1 MTRIAHIAN
10 MYGPKSGGLRTTM
23 NELSLQYAKSGH
35 TVLLIVPGKKDSYES
50 NGAVSRVTVAAPQI
64 PFSGGYR
71 MIVKPK
77 KVIGRLEDFR
87 PDILE
92 ISDRT
97 TLLSVARWARSRGI
111 PTTFFAHE
119 RVDGIVRSF
128 APHLPFQG
136 TLVRQ
141 WNRKTRDSVGRI
153 VATTNFAAEE
163 FEQLG
168 LKVDHSPKAKLVS
181 VPLGVDLEKF
191 DPRIREVENKAF
203 AYFPDNYI
211 FACTRL
217 SKEKDP
223 LFLLEIAQEL
233 KTRGIP
239 TPLVIAGSGPLESKM
254 KQIIKR
260 DDLNVLLLGFV
271 SDRNA
276 LSYLMSGAT
285 TFLAVGPIETF
296 GLAALETLAS
306 GTPVICR
313 SEAAIS
319 EIICEESGR
328 ALTRSASNWADA
340 IVEFSG
346 LDREVTRTNAR
357 ARAEKFTWKETA
369 DQLLRFYRWDVA
381 S

>member
-1 MTRIAHIAN
+1 

-23 NELSLQYAKSGH
+23 NELSMQYAKSGH
-35 TVLLIVPGKKDSYES
+35 TVLLVVPGEKDSYENS
-50 NGAVSRVTVAAPQI
+50 GAISRITVAAPKI

-71 MIVKPK
+71 IIVKPK
-77 KVIGRLEDFR
+77 KVIGRLQDFR

-97 TLLSVARWARSRGI
+97 TLLKVARWARSRGI

-128 APHLPFQG
+128 AQHFPLQKV
-136 TLVRQ
+136 LVRQ

-153 VATTNFAAEE
+153 VATTKFAAQE

-168 LKVDHSPKAKLVS
+168 LTIDSAPRSKLVS
-181 VPLGVDLEKF
+181 VPLGVDLERF
-191 DPRIREVENKAF
+191 DPRIRDLENRSF
-203 AYFPDNYI
+203 AHFPPNYI

-233 KTRGIP
+233 KTRGID
-239 TPLVIAGSGPLESKM
+239 TPLVIAGTGPLESNM
-254 KQIIKR
+254 KQVIER
-260 DDLNVLLLGFV
+260 DGLNVLLLGFV
-271 SDRNA
+271 SDRNN
-276 LSYLMSGAT
+276 LSYLMSAAT
-285 TFLAVGPIETF
+285 LFLAVGPIETF
-296 GLAALETLAS
+296 GLAALEALAC

-313 SEAAIS
+313 AEAAIS
-319 EIICEESGR
+319 EIIDEKSGR
-328 ALTRSASNWADA
+328 ALFRSSTEWADA
-340 IVEFSG
+340 IIELSG
-346 LDREVTRTNAR
+346 LDREETRRNAR

>member
-23 NELSLQYAKSGH
+23 NELSLQYAQSGH

-50 NGAVSRVTVAAPQI
+50 NGAVSRVTIAAPQI

-71 MIVKPK
+71 IILNRR
-77 KVIGRLEDFR
+77 KVIGRLQDFR

-97 TLLSVARWARSRGI
+97 TLLTVARWARSRGI

-128 APHLPFQG
+128 ARHLPYQE

-141 WNRKTRDSVGRI
+141 WNRRTRDSVGRI

-191 DPRIREVENKAF
+191 DPRVREVENKAF

-223 LFLLEIAQEL
+223 FFLLEIAQEL
-233 KTRGIP
+233 KMRGNA

-254 KQIIKR
+254 KQIIDR
-260 DDLNVLLLGFV
+260 DSLNVLLLGFV

-276 LSYLMSGAT
+276 LSYLMSRAT

-313 SEAAIS
+313 AEAAIS
-319 EIICEESGR
+319 EIIDEHSGR
-328 ALTRSASNWADA
+328 ALSRSSFDWVDA
-340 IVEFSG
+340 IVEFNG
-346 LDREVTRTNAR
+346 LDREVTRANAR

>member
-1 MTRIAHIAN
+1 

-23 NELSLQYAKSGH
+23 NELSLEYARSGH
-35 TVLLIVPGKKDSYES
+35 TVLLVVPGKKDSYES
-50 NGAVSRVTVAAPQI
+50 SGAISRVTVAAPQI

-71 MIVKPK
+71 IIIKPK
-77 KVIGRLEDFR
+77 KVIGRLRDFR

-97 TLLSVARWARSRGI
+97 TLLTVARWARSMGI

-128 APHLPFQG
+128 ARHLPFQNF
-136 TLVRQ
+136 LVRH
-141 WNRKTRDSVGRI
+141 WNMKTRDSVGRI
-153 VATTNFAAEE
+153 VATTKFAAQE
-163 FEQLG
+163 FQQLG
-168 LKVDHSPKAKLVS
+168 LAIEGTPKSKLVS

-191 DPRIREVENKAF
+191 DPRNRQGENQTSAN
-203 AYFPDNYI
+203 FPSNYI

-233 KTRGIP
+233 KVRGIQ
-239 TPLVIAGSGPLESKM
+239 TPLLIAGSGPLESKM
-254 KQIIKR
+254 QQIIER
-260 DDLNVLLLGFV
+260 DDLNVQLLGFV

-276 LSYLMSGAT
+276 LSHLMSAAT

-319 EIICEESGR
+319 EIISEESGR
-328 ALTRSASNWADA
+328 ALTRSGSDWADA
-340 IVEFSG
+340 ILEFEG
-346 LDREVTRTNAR
+346 LDRSETRSSAR

-369 DQLLRFYRWDVA
+369 DQLLHFYRWDVA

>member
-10 MYGPKSGGLRTTM
+10 MYGPKSGGLRTAM

-35 TVLLIVPGKKDSYES
+35 TVLLIVPGAKDSYENS
-50 NGAVSRVTVAAPQI
+50 GAISRITVAAPKI

-71 MIVKPK
+71 IIVKPR
-77 KVIGRLEDFR
+77 KVIGRLQDFR

-97 TLLSVARWARSRGI
+97 TLLKVARWARSRGI

-128 APHLPFQG
+128 AQCLPMQEV
-136 TLVRQ
+136 LVRI

-153 VATTNFAAEE
+153 VATTKFAAEE

-168 LKVDHSPKAKLVS
+168 LSIENTPKSKLVS
-181 VPLGVDLEKF
+181 VPLGVDLERF
-191 DPRIREVENKAF
+191 DPNNQRTVEQIETIF
-203 AYFPDNYI
+203 SGQYI

-223 LFLLEIAQEL
+223 FFLLQIAREL
-233 KTRGIP
+233 KKRGIE
-239 TPLVIAGSGPLESKM
+239 TPLLIAGSGPLELKM
-254 KQIIKR
+254 REKIDR
-260 DDLNVLLLGFV
+260 DNLNVRLLGFI
-271 SDRNA
+271 SDRDA
-276 LSYLMSGAT
+276 LSSLMSGAT
-285 TFLAVGPIETF
+285 SFLAVGPIETF

-313 SEAAIS
+313 AEAAIS
-319 EIICEESGR
+319 EIIDEKSGR
-328 ALTRSASNWADA
+328 ALYRSSPEWADA
-340 IVEFSG
+340 VEEFNG
-346 LDREVTRTNAR
+346 LNRDETRLHAR

>member
-1 MTRIAHIAN
+1 

-35 TVLLIVPGKKDSYES
+35 KVLLVVPGEKDSYENS
-50 NGAVSRVTVAAPQI
+50 GAISRITVAAPKI

-71 MIVKPK
+71 IIVKPR
-77 KVIGRLEDFR
+77 KVIGRLQDFR

-97 TLLSVARWARSRGI
+97 TLLKVARWARSRGI

-128 APHLPFQG
+128 AHHLPFQG
-136 TLVRQ
+136 ILVRQ
-141 WNRKTRDSVGRI
+141 WNRKTCNSVGRI

-163 FEQLG
+163 FERLG
-168 LKVDHSPKAKLVS
+168 LTIDGSPKAKLVS

-191 DPRIREVENKAF
+191 DPRIREAENRTF
-203 AYFPDNYI
+203 AHFPPNYI

-233 KTRGIP
+233 MTRGID
-239 TPLVIAGSGPLESKM
+239 TPLVIAGTGPLESKM
-254 KQIIKR
+254 KQVIER
-260 DDLNVLLLGFV
+260 DGLNVLLLGFV
-271 SDRNA
+271 SDRNN
-276 LSYLMSGAT
+276 LCYLMSAAT
-285 TFLAVGPIETF
+285 LFLAVGPIETF

-313 SEAAIS
+313 AEAAIS
-319 EIICEESGR
+319 EIIDKNSGR
-328 ALTRSASNWADA
+328 ALSRSSSDWVNA
-340 IVEFSG
+340 IVEFKG
-346 LDREVTRTNAR
+346 LDRELTRLNAR
-357 ARAEKFTWKETA
+357 MRAEKFTWKETA

>member
-23 NELSLQYAKSGH
+23 NELSLQYAQSGH
-35 TVLLIVPGKKDSYES
+35 TALLIVPGKKDSYES
-50 NGAVSRVTVAAPQI
+50 NGAVSRVTIAAPQI

-71 MIVKPK
+71 IILNRR
-77 KVIGRLEDFR
+77 KVIGRLQDFR

-97 TLLSVARWARSRGI
+97 TLLTVARWARSRGI

-128 APHLPFQG
+128 ARHLPYQE

-141 WNRKTRDSVGRI
+141 WNRRTRDSVGRI

-191 DPRIREVENKAF
+191 DPRVREVENKAF

-223 LFLLEIAQEL
+223 FFLLEIAQEL
-233 KTRGIP
+233 KMRGNA

-254 KQIIKR
+254 KQIIDR
-260 DDLNVLLLGFV
+260 DSLNVLLLGFV

-276 LSYLMSGAT
+276 LSYLMSRAT

-313 SEAAIS
+313 AEAAIS
-319 EIICEESGR
+319 EIIDEHSGR
-328 ALTRSASNWADA
+328 ALSRSSFDWVDA
-340 IVEFSG
+340 IVEFNG
-346 LDREVTRTNAR
+346 LDREVTRANAR

>member
-1 MTRIAHIAN
+1 

-35 TVLLIVPGKKDSYES
+35 TVLLIVPGKKDSYENS
-50 NGAVSRVTVAAPQI
+50 GAISQITVAAPQI

-71 MIVKPK
+71 MILKPK
-77 KVIGRLEDFR
+77 KVIGRLQDFR

-97 TLLSVARWARSRGI
+97 TLLTVARWARSRGI

-128 APHLPFQG
+128 ARHLPFQSV
-136 TLVRQ
+136 LVRH
-141 WNRKTRDSVGRI
+141 WNTKTRDSVGRI
-153 VATTNFAAEE
+153 VATTKFAAEE
-163 FEQLG
+163 FQQLG
-168 LKVDHSPKAKLVS
+168 LKIDHSPKAKLVS

-191 DPRIREVENKAF
+191 DPRNSQETDQSAVDCPSE
-203 AYFPDNYI
+203 YI

-223 LFLLEIAQEL
+223 FFLLDIATEL
-233 KTRGIP
+233 KTRGIT
-239 TPLVIAGSGPLESKM
+239 TPLIIAGSGPLESKM
-254 KQIIKR
+254 KEKIVR
-260 DDLNVLLLGFV
+260 DNLNVRLLGFV
-271 SDRNA
+271 SDRNM
-276 LSYLMSGAT
+276 LSRMMSGAT

-313 SEAAIS
+313 AEAAIS
-319 EIICEESGR
+319 EIIDERSGR
-328 ALTRSASNWADA
+328 ALHRSAFDWADA
-340 IVEFSG
+340 IAEFSG
-346 LDREVTRTNAR
+346 LDREETRTNAR

>member
-23 NELSLQYAKSGH
+23 NELSLQYAKLGH
-35 TVLLIVPGKKDSYES
+35 TVLLIVPGKKDSYENS
-50 NGAVSRVTVAAPQI
+50 GAISRITVAAPQI

-71 MIVKPK
+71 MILKPK
-77 KVIGRLEDFR
+77 KVIGRLQDFR

-97 TLLSVARWARSRGI
+97 TLLTVARWARSRGI

-128 APHLPFQG
+128 ARYLPFQSV
-136 TLVRQ
+136 LVRR
-141 WNRKTRDSVGRI
+141 WNMKTHDSVGRI

-163 FEQLG
+163 FQQLG

-181 VPLGVDLEKF
+181 IPLGVDLEKF
-191 DPRIREVENKAF
+191 DPRNSQETDQSAADCPSE
-203 AYFPDNYI
+203 YI

-223 LFLLEIAQEL
+223 FFLLDIATEL
-233 KTRGIP
+233 KTRGVT
-239 TPLVIAGSGPLESKM
+239 TPLIIAGRGPLESKM
-254 KQIIKR
+254 KEKIER
-260 DDLNVLLLGFV
+260 DNLNVRLLGFV
-271 SDRNA
+271 SDRNM
-276 LSYLMSGAT
+276 LSRMMSGAT

-313 SEAAIS
+313 AEAAIS
-319 EIICEESGR
+319 EIIDERSGR
-328 ALTRSASNWADA
+328 ALHRSAFDWADA
-340 IVEFSG
+340 IAEFDG
-346 LDREVTRTNAR
+346 LDREETRTHAR

>member
-23 NELSLQYAKSGH
+23 NELSLQYALSGH
-35 TVLLIVPGKKDSYES
+35 TVLLIVPGKKDSYENS
-50 NGAVSRVTVAAPQI
+50 GAISRITVAAPQI

-71 MIVKPK
+71 IIVKPK
-77 KVIGRLEDFR
+77 KVIERLQDFR

-97 TLLSVARWARSRGI
+97 TLLRVARWARKHNI

-128 APHLPFQG
+128 ARHLPLQSV
-136 TLVRQ
+136 LVRH
-141 WNRKTRDSVGRI
+141 WNMKTRDSVGRI
-153 VATTNFAAEE
+153 VATTKFAAQE
-163 FEQLG
+163 FQQLG
-168 LKVDHSPKAKLVS
+168 LNIETTPKSKLVS

-191 DPRIREVENKAF
+191 DPRNRQETVHASAN
-203 AYFPDNYI
+203 FPGNYI

-223 LFLLEIAQEL
+223 FFLLEIAQEL
-233 KTRGIP
+233 KIRGIQ
-239 TPLVIAGSGPLESKM
+239 TPLVIAGSGPLESKI
-254 KQIIKR
+254 KDQIER
-260 DDLNVLLLGFV
+260 NDLNVRLLGFV

-276 LSYLMSGAT
+276 LSHMMSGAT

-313 SEAAIS
+313 AEAAIS
-319 EIICEESGR
+319 EIIDEHSGR
-328 ALTRSASNWADA
+328 ALTRSASDWADA
-340 IVEFSG
+340 IVEFNG
-346 LDREVTRTNAR
+346 LDREETRTNAR